1 MLLSKTMNRRAF
13 SLIELLIVV
22 AIIAV
27 LVGVATPYYQDY
39 VKDTK
44 LTKAKAELDIIKNAL
59 VKYDTFEE
67 KSIYRHRSAGSAW
80 SLSSGSSKR
89 SVGQRLRS

>member
-67 KSIYRHRSAGSAW
+67 KSFAGTD
-80 SLSSGSSKR
+80 LRVLLGRYLQDLPRPLGK
-89 SVGQRLRS
+89 RLRS